1 MSINWPVFQ
10 ATAAVLGG
18 SVAASEALPTQMSVA
33 EFADKRFVNLYRALE
48 RIAER
53 IEAGEG
59 ADPNQSAM
67 RT

>member
-1 MSINWPVFQ
+1 MAINWPVFQ
-10 ATAAVLGG
+10 ATAALIGG
-18 SVAASEALPTQMSVA
+18 SVAAGEAPRSQAALA
-33 EFADKRFVNLYRALE
+33 EFADKRFVSLYRALE

-59 ADPNQSAM
+59 EEPTQPAT

>member
-18 SVAASEALPTQMSVA
+18 SVAASKALPSQAAVA
-33 EFADKRFVNLYRALE
+33 EFADKRFVNLYRALQ

-59 ADPNQSAM
+59 EDPNRSAT